1 MVSHMKKLISHQQ
14 KHIHTFRLEGY
25 VSFAV
30 SQIMAKIVKSMKFQ
44 NLRPNPPKDPP
55 SDTTP
60 RTHARTP
67 PAPHTHPGDAREQRG
82 TYIVGLD
89 GGVGPVVE
97 EAERSVAVT
106 TGACPKQWGIAPLLT
121 RDTEGHTHVSTT
133 PHTTHARAM
142 QRGWGM
148 GRGCR
153 GCVRGWGAGRR
164 GTDQRERTAGGRGGP
179 KTQKVTFHKN
189 QESESGNPHRGH
201 NRMVGVHVTKG
212 STTQNSMRID
222 IKTST
227 LSPPEIEGI
236 FGGFSKIVWAPAR
249 VRWF

>member
-1 MVSHMKKLISHQQ
+1 M
-14 KHIHTFRLEGY
+14 
-25 VSFAV
+25 
-30 SQIMAKIVKSMKFQ
+30 
-44 NLRPNPPKDPP
+44 
-55 SDTTP
+55 
-60 RTHARTP
+60 
-67 PAPHTHPGDAREQRG
+67 
-82 TYIVGLD
+82 
-89 GGVGPVVE
+89 VE
-97 EAERSVAVT
+97 EAERHVAVT
-106 TGACPKQWGIAPLLT
+106 IEACHPQWGLATLLT

-153 GCVRGWGAGRR
+153 GGVRGWGAGRR

-201 NRMVGVHVTKG
+201 NSMVGVHVTKG
-212 STTQNSMRID
+212 STTQNSIRID

-227 LSPPEIEGI
+227 LSPP
-236 FGGFSKIVWAPAR
+236 KI
-249 VRWF
+249 